1 MGFFFKKKKDFAE
14 LSKEELDL
22 DIPTAPPTMEELP
35 SPEEVATIK
44 SVKEAIE
51 KPAKIRLTP
60 STIELMEEKA
70 VKETKEQVEEREG
83 LILRKPIFI
92 SLESFKDIID
102 EVSLTSNILKENED
116 ILTRINEFKED
127 EDKQFNKWESQL
139 KDMQKKLIYV
149 DKSLFG
155 MK

>member
-1 MGFFFKKKKDFAE
+1 MGFFFKKKKEVAK
-14 LSKEELDL
+14 LPKEELEV
-22 DIPTAPPTMEELP
+22 PPAPPTTEELP

-44 SVKEAIE
+44 AVKEAVE
-51 KPAKIRLTP
+51 KPVKQKLVP
-60 STIELMEEKA
+60 SVVEQMEERA
-70 VKETKEQVEEREG
+70 VEETKELVEERED
-83 LILRKPIFI
+83 LRLQKPIFI

-102 EVSLTSNILKENED
+102 EISLTSNILKENED

-149 DKSLFG
+149 DKALFG

>member
-1 MGFFFKKKKDFAE
+1 MGFFFKKKKEAVK
-14 LSKEELDL
+14 LPKEELEV
-22 DIPTAPPTMEELP
+22 PPAPPTMEELP

-44 SVKEAIE
+44 AVKEAVE
-51 KPAKIRLTP
+51 KPAKTKLFP
-60 STIELMEEKA
+60 SAVEQMEEKA
-70 VKETKEQVEEREG
+70 VEETKELVEEREE
-83 LILRKPIFI
+83 LQLRKPIFI

-102 EVSLTSNILKENED
+102 EVSLASNILKENED